1 MMVVNSKL
9 MEKKEYTPQD
19 LKHLQNIL
27 LMILKDFI
35 EFCDKY
41 QIDYFV
47 DGGTALG
54 CVRHKGFIPWDDDID
69 VLMFRDQYKKFLKYR
84 HEFDDKYDI
93 LTMEDYEKYCRV
105 FTKISLKGTKTGEFF
120 DKNTDFT
127 YGISID
133 VFPFDNIP
141 NPGLKRKLFIFHF
154 EIFRKILFLYEVT
167 NCDIYVSKNKERIGH
182 IIRFIFKILHINNN
196 TIKKLG
202 KKLINKSKKI
212 DSDYVCSLGTPYYLY
227 SFDKS
232 IYSSTIKSK
241 FESIEVNLPQNYDK
255 YFKINYGDDYM
266 ELPPIEKRTNH
277 KHEGFDFVEY

>member
-93 LTMEDYEKYCRV
+93 LTMEDYEMYCRV

-154 EIFRKILFLYEVT
+154 EIFRKILF
-167 NCDIYVSKNKERIGH
+167 
-182 IIRFIFKILHINNN
+182 
-196 TIKKLG
+196 
-202 KKLINKSKKI
+202 
-212 DSDYVCSLGTPYYLY
+212 
-227 SFDKS
+227 
-232 IYSSTIKSK
+232 
-241 FESIEVNLPQNYDK
+241 
-255 YFKINYGDDYM
+255 YM
-266 ELPPIEKRTNH
+266 K
-277 KHEGFDFVEY
+277 